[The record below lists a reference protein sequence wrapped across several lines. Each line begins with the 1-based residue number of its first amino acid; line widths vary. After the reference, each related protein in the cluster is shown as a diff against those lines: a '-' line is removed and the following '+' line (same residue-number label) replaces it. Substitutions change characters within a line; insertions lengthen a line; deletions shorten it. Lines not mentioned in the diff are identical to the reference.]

1 MEMISL
7 EGRLNTVL
15 GVFWGEP
22 NFARVWRFA
31 QRFGNQPVVTKH
43 TKKQEQSRNKT
54 WKNHQNMIFTE
65 SLLER

>member
-1 MEMISL
+1 MISL

-15 GVFWGEP
+15 GVFYGEL

-31 QRFGNQPVVTKH
+31 QRFENQPIVTKH
-43 TKKQEQSRNKT
+43 IKKQEKTQNKIYKDH
-54 WKNHQNMIFTE
+54 KNVIFTE

>member
-15 GVFWGEP
+15 GVFCSEL

-31 QRFGNQPVVTKH
+31 QRFENQPIVTNH
-43 TKKQEQSRNKT
+43 IKKQEKYKIKHEKNEKT
-54 WKNHQNMIFTE
+54 WFLKN
-65 SLLER
+65 LC